1 MPPADIPQELIEEL
15 PLSSRGGR
23 RAAAPLS
30 VEEVRPLTEAD
41 LPEILNPPPVGSKP
55 GLIKRLQHHHH
66 TIAQMLARGATKA
79 EISLVTGFSPAYL
92 SILDDDPS
100 IKELVAAYREH
111 DETLRVDAMQRL
123 ADLGLSAVEEIQ
135 RKLDEE
141 PEKFTVGQLTEL
153 VDLGLLKPKGAGGG
167 GVSAAAP
174 TGAPL
179 VQVTFVKSEH
189 ADGASASEG
198 RPTIDLKPANR
209 IEQK

>member
-23 RAAAPLS
+23 RVAAPLS
-30 VEEVRPLTEAD
+30 VEEVRPLTESD

-79 EISLVTGFSPAYL
+79 EVSLVTGFSPAYL

-100 IKELVAAYREH
+100 IKELVAAYRGH
-111 DETLRVDAMQRL
+111 DEELRVDAMQRL
-123 ADLGLSAVEEIQ
+123 ADLGLSAVEAIQ
-135 RKLDEE
+135 RKLDDE

-153 VDLGLLKPKGAGGG
+153 VDLGLLKPKGAGAGQAG
-167 GVSAAAP
+167 TGSAPA
-174 TGAPL
+174 GAPL

-189 ADGASASEG
+189 AESAAEG
-198 RPTIDLKPANR
+198 RPTIELKPVNR